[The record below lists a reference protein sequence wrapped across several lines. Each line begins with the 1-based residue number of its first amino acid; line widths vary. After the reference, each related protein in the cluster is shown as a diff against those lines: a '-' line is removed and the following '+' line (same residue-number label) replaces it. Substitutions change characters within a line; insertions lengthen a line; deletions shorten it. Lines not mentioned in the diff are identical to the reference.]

1 LSNKL
6 TSLSSNS
13 ALVGCLVEGNVLIPL
28 YPWDSCVTLMSLI
41 SNRDLL
47 HNTVMLKSMNV
58 FTHKHYFPLNII
70 NVRSISMMT
79 SSMIPRSFTVSSV
92 YTFVIVRG

>member
-1 LSNKL
+1 
-6 TSLSSNS
+6 
-13 ALVGCLVEGNVLIPL
+13 
-28 YPWDSCVTLMSLI
+28 
-41 SNRDLL
+41 
-47 HNTVMLKSMNV
+47 MNV